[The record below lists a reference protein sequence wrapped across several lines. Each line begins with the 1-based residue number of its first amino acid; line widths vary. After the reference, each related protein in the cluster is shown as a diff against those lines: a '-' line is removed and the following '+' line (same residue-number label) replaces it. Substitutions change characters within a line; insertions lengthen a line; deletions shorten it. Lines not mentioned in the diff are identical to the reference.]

1 MVCIL
6 VCILVGQVLSLA
18 LMLNERTCPT
28 KIHTKIHTMVVHKL
42 HNTILTSVSMRNL
55 LVLLLSAQ
63 LCSMQLNLPLS
74 ELSSINIK
82 HVRRLASPDDD
93 SYSAYANVIYDLLLV
108 KSNLADVPSSTDSL
122 LTICVFLWF
131 IIVLVVS
138 CAFSV
143 HCMIFI
149 NKINK

>member
-1 MVCIL
+1 MPLKDEVLYRTVRL
-6 VCILVGQVLSLA
+6 VANCLNFENSIVQFVYHHGVYFSVYFGRTSSLIG
-18 LMLNERTCPT
+18 LN
-28 KIHTKIHTMVVHKL
+28 
-42 HNTILTSVSMRNL
+42 
-55 LVLLLSAQ
+55 AQ

-122 LTICVFLWF
+122 LTIYVFLWF
-131 IIVLVVS
+131 IVVLVVS